1 MIRALAIVLLAVSVS
16 AAFALAPQKPAAK
29 DPKAILDALF
39 DADRFGADLTA
50 IDKDVA
56 ELESIEIHTGA
67 EIKDWSTKLSKL
79 WNKGARL
86 EKKTGQHF
94 LWEKGKDK
102 KGLYIL
108 GGELGRPK
116 ALLIAMHGGGQGAG
130 DAASAQGEFAGAV
143 SKLDWLMIC
152 PEVLEKTEHGWT
164 DSGSEEFVLQLVD
177 AALRTWKIDR
187 DHVYFSGHS
196 MGGYGTWT
204 LGAHHADRVAG
215 LAASAGAPTP
225 ILGSGGAMVDVAPGV
240 IPNLRNV
247 PIVVYQSDDDPN
259 VPPAANGIATKKL
272 DEAQARWGGFVHEY
286 WQVPGRQ
293 HQEAPGGMPAL
304 LAKIKDDVRNT
315 RPTRVVWQPALKWKR
330 QFYWL
335 WWSSPALE
343 AIVVA
348 DADKAKNEI
357 DVTCS
362 VDARGLEVLLDD
374 ALVDVTKE
382 VVVKLNDKEVFRGIP
397 KADLGTLAKTW
408 LTGDPE
414 LAFAMRV
421 KLSP

>member
-1 MIRALAIVLLAVSVS
+1 M
-16 AAFALAPQKPAAK
+16 
-29 DPKAILDALF
+29 
-39 DADRFGADLTA
+39 
-50 IDKDVA
+50 
-56 ELESIEIHTGA
+56 
-67 EIKDWSTKLSKL
+67 
-79 WNKGARL
+79 
-86 EKKTGQHF
+86 
-94 LWEKGKDK
+94 
-102 KGLYIL
+102 
-108 GGELGRPK
+108 
-116 ALLIAMHGGGQGAG
+116 
-130 DAASAQGEFAGAV
+130 
-143 SKLDWLMIC
+143 
-152 PEVLEKTEHGWT
+152 
-164 DSGSEEFVLQLVD
+164 
-177 AALRTWKIDR
+177 RTWKIDR
-187 DHVYFSGHS
+187 DRVFFAGHS

-204 LGAHHADRVAG
+204 LGAHHADRVAA

-225 ILGSGGAMVDVAPGV
+225 ILGAGGAMSDVAPGV

-259 VPPAANGIATKKL
+259 VPPAANDVAVKKL
-272 DEAQARWGGFVHEY
+272 DEAQKRWGGFVHEY

-304 LAKIKDDVRNT
+304 LAKIKDNVRNT

-348 DADKAKNEI
+348 DADKAKNEVS
-357 DVTCS
+357 VTCT
-362 VDARGLEVLLDD
+362 VDPRGLEVLLDE
-374 ALVDVTKE
+374 ALVDVTRE

-408 LTGDPE
+408 LTGDAD